1 MPPRRRVFE
10 PRIDRPPPN
19 LRQLVRLI
27 FSAAYLPGER
37 LVERDLAAQLSL
49 SRIPV
54 RACLQKLASK
64 GILLRDMARRDLRLR
79 DYTPAE
85 VAHRHGYRE
94 ASELVASRAR
104 SRAAWRA
111 PAQHFPRPRV

>member
-1 MPPRRRVFE
+1 MPLRRRVLD

-54 RACLQKLASK
+54 RESLQKLASK
-64 GILLRDMARRDLRLR
+64 GILWRDEARRGLRLR

-85 VAHRHGYRE
+85 VAHLHGYRE

>member
-10 PRIDRPPPN
+10 PRIDRTPPN
-19 LRQLVRLI
+19 LRKLVRLI
-27 FSAAYLPGER
+27 FSEAYLPGER

-54 RACLQKLASK
+54 GACLQKLASK
-64 GILLRDMARRDLRLR
+64 GILLRDEARRDLRLR

-85 VAHRHGYRE
+85 VAH
-94 ASELVASRAR
+94 LNK
-104 SRAAWRA
+104 
-111 PAQHFPRPRV
+111 